1 MPTPDDIAALGAQ
14 RDAVIETLAR
24 LDRALLAFRA
34 GFPPPPP
41 GPDEYQVAALN
52 DLWRINRPAATGGLR
67 GWLGNVA
74 GRLVAPLFRRQE
86 VFNSAVVDHLN
97 RQIGVA
103 HDTRRTIAAS
113 RDLLAELVTL
123 RDIVRGLAG
132 AINAVADEL
141 LKKSDAMLAR
151 DRRHEMRVADLEA
164 RLAALQ
170 QQVLDLQKTLDR

>member
-1 MPTPDDIAALGAQ
+1 MPTPDELAALNAE

-24 LDRALLAFRA
+24 LDRALLALRVDS
-34 GFPPPPP
+34 PPPPP
-41 GPDEYQVAALN
+41 APDEHQVVALN
-52 DLWRINRPAATGGLR
+52 ELWRINRPATTRGMR

-86 VFNSAVVDHLN
+86 AFNSAVVDHLN

-103 HDTRRTIAAS
+103 HDTRRTIAAT
-113 RDLLAELVTL
+113 RDLLAELIAL
-123 RDIVRGLAG
+123 RDITRGLAG
-132 AINAVADEL
+132 AINTVADEL

-151 DRRHEMRVADLEA
+151 DRRHEMRVADLDA

-170 QQVLDLQKTLDR
+170 QQVLDLHKTLNR

>member
-1 MPTPDDIAALGAQ
+1 MPTPDD
-14 RDAVIETLAR
+14 
-24 LDRALLAFRA
+24 LDRALQALPVDL
-34 GFPPPPP
+34 PPPPP
-41 GPDEYQVAALN
+41 APDEHQVATLN
-52 DLWRINRPAATGGLR
+52 ELWRINRPATTGGIR

-103 HDTRRTIAAS
+103 HDTRRTVAGS
-113 RDLLAELVTL
+113 RDLLAELITL
-123 RDIVRGLAG
+123 RDIARGLAG

-151 DRRHEMRVADLEA
+151 DRRHEMRVSDLEA
-164 RLAALQ
+164 RLAALE

>member
-1 MPTPDDIAALGAQ
+1 MPKPDDLAARRVE
-14 RDAVIETLAR
+14 RDAVIESLAQF
-24 LDRALLAFRA
+24 DRALLALRVNL
-34 GFPPPPP
+34 PPPPP
-41 GPDEYQVAALN
+41 EPDEHQVAALN
-52 DLWRINRPAATGGLR
+52 ELWRINRPATTGGIR

-97 RQIGVA
+97 RQIAVA
-103 HDTRRTIAAS
+103 HDTRRTVAAS
-113 RDLLAELVTL
+113 RDLLAELIAL
-123 RDIVRGLAG
+123 RDIARGLAG
-132 AINAVADEL
+132 AINTVADEL

>member
-1 MPTPDDIAALGAQ
+1 MPKPDD
-14 RDAVIETLAR
+14 
-24 LDRALLAFRA
+24 LDRALLSLRTDL
-34 GFPPPPP
+34 PPPPP
-41 GPDEYQVAALN
+41 DPDEHQVAALN
-52 DLWRINRPAATGGLR
+52 ELWKINRPATTAGIR

-103 HDTRRTIAAS
+103 RDTRRTVAAS
-113 RDLLAELVTL
+113 RDLLAELIAL
-123 RDIVRGLAG
+123 RDIARGLAG
-132 AINAVADEL
+132 AINTVGDEL

-170 QQVLDLQKTLDR
+170 QQVLDLHKTLDR